1 MRVHIMVDLET
12 LGLNSNAVIVSAG
25 LVAFDRDTFKE
36 LGTLEVGF
44 DLNQQIKTGGIIDGD
59 TIEFHF
65 KQEYDSIQRMA
76 NREVLPV
83 KDAID
88 KISAFV
94 NEHKAEALWGNG
106 ATFDNV
112 ILRNLYTRFLRV
124 FPLPFW
130 ADRDLRTAVDMGN
143 VDTREIP
150 FVGIQH
156 YSLDDA
162 LHQVKILKAAIK
174 K

>member
-1 MRVHIMVDLET
+1 M
-12 LGLNSNAVIVSAG
+12 S
-25 LVAFDRDTFKE
+25 
-36 LGTLEVGF
+36 
-44 DLNQQIKTGGIIDGD
+44 IKLK
-59 TIEFHF
+59 HF
-65 KQEYDSIQRMA
+65 G
-76 NREVLPV
+76 
-83 KDAID
+83 
-88 KISAFV
+88 
-94 NEHKAEALWGNG
+94 GNG

-112 ILRNLYTRFLRV
+112 ILRNLYARFLRV

-150 FVGIQH
+150 FVGIKH